1 MGSRPPSPKSDSEY
15 ETSKFD
21 SAAQTLLTATGADG
35 AAHNAA
41 ADDIKWEWG
50 EFPQPMTSATTT
62 TTTTATSAPQLQ
74 VTNKGECDGGDG
86 RGDGRGVVLL
96 KGSYKIVLSCRP
108 VFS

>member
-1 MGSRPPSPKSDSEY
+1 MCVVSPVGSRPPSPKSDTEY

-35 AAHNAA
+35 AAHNA

-86 RGDGRGVVLL
+86 RGVVLL
-96 KGSYKIVLSCRP
+96 KGCVSSC
-108 VFS
+108 